1 MLRFTAFISF
11 PAMLGLS
18 LIAPE
23 LIILT
28 ITDKW
33 LPSAFILQ
41 LLCIGGAF
49 IPITN
54 LYSNLVISKGKSDIY
69 MWNTISLGIIQLT
82 TMLLLYPYGV
92 HTMIIVYVLS
102 LIHILSPFVQR
113 KKVLLHKRWWTAII
127 PVSYTHLHVRP
138 TMCYR
143 Q

>member
-1 MLRFTAFISF
+1 MGHSLISGTVNSVAQPVLSSLSDERERQQRAFRKMLRFTAFISF

-92 HTMIIVYVLS
+92 HTMIIVYVSLS
-102 LIHILSPFVQR
+102 LIHI
-113 KKVLLHKRWWTAII
+113 
-127 PVSYTHLHVRP
+127 
-138 TMCYR
+138 
-143 Q
+143 